1 MRGATHMN
9 AIFIAFD
16 QAHYEAIIEIL
27 NKNSCRGFT
36 SFGETQ
42 GRGSVKGDPHYGSH
56 AWPSLGGSILTIVED
71 SRLDPVMK
79 ALKALDKSKPLLGL
93 RAFVWPITQ
102 TI

>member
-1 MRGATHMN
+1 MN

-27 NKNSCRGFT
+27 SHNSCRGFT

-42 GRGSVKGDPHYGSH
+42 GRGSVTGEPHYGSH

-71 SRLDPVMK
+71 SKLDDVMS
-79 ALKALDKSKPLLGL
+79 ALKALDDSKPRLGL
-93 RAFVWPITQ
+93 RAFVWPITR